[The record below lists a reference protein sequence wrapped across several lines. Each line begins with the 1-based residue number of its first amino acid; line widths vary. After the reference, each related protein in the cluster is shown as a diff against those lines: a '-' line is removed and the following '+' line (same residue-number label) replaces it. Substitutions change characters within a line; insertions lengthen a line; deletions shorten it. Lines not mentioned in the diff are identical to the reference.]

1 MNMHYIVKRLWG
13 EIMKRPSSGLLS
25 EEDLFLFLDY
35 YELTSG
41 KCNFDFNMNQEI
53 TENYFFREIPKHL
66 GSYVVAAGLEQ
77 FAGYIELLNRGLSKE
92 HRDWLRKTSGQDF
105 ADEAFLDYLQDFRF
119 KGDVYAVPEGTPVF
133 PHEPIINVTG
143 SSIDVQIFET
153 YLLNIVNFE
162 TLIATKTARIVQAAG
177 DRGVVFSSEDLG
189 RSVID
194 FGARRA
200 HGRDAAVLGAR
211 AAYIGGAVGTSLVIA
226 GMKWN
231 IPYIGTMPHK
241 FIQER
246 YMGKGTFKESELRA
260 FRQYAQTFPDNT
272 LTLVDTYETIG
283 GINNSIKVAQEM
295 KQQGHELRG
304 IRLDSGNPVELSE
317 EARKRLSVEMDD
329 PQIFVSDNLD
339 EYTIDDILTKGAS
352 IAGFGV
358 GTRLITGANYNSLT
372 EKGGVSALNGV
383 YKFVENTDE
392 KGTTIPSMKFT
403 SSKEKAILPG
413 RKQSWRRSKGGK
425 YLEDIITL
433 WDENVEDARPLMVPI
448 IKQGE
453 FVYDF
458 PETEHIR
465 KYARENLGA
474 LPEEYRRL
482 TNGSVYPVK
491 ISEALTRLRDELFER
506 YSREYLK

>member
-1 MNMHYIVKRLWG
+1 MKRLWG
-13 EIMKRPSSGLLS
+13 EIMKKPSSGLLT

-41 KCNFDFNMNQEI
+41 KCNFDFNMNQEV
-53 TENYFFREIPKHL
+53 TENYFFREIPQHL
-66 GSYVVAAGLEQ
+66 GSYVVSAGLEQ
-77 FAGYIELLNRGLSKE
+77 FASYIELLNRGLSKE
-92 HRDWLRKTSGQDF
+92 HRDWLGKTSGQDF
-105 ADEAFLDYLQDFRF
+105 VDEAFLDYLQNFRF
-119 KGDVYAVPEGTPVF
+119 RGDVYAVPEGTPLF

-143 SSIDVQIFET
+143 PSIDVQIFET

-162 TLIATKTARIVQAAG
+162 TLIATKTSRIVQAAEG
-177 DRGVVFSSEDLG
+177 REVVFPSEDSG

-211 AAYIGGAVGTSLVIA
+211 AAYIGGAIGTSLVIA
-226 GMKWN
+226 GMKWD

-246 YMGKGTFKESELRA
+246 YMGKGTLKESELLA
-260 FRQYAQTFPDNT
+260 FRQYAQSFPDNT
-272 LTLVDTYETIG
+272 VTLVDTYETIG

-295 KQQGHELRG
+295 KQQGYELRG

-317 EARKRLSVEMDD
+317 EARRLLSVEMDD

-372 EKGGVSALNGV
+372 KQGGVSALNGV
-383 YKFVENTDE
+383 YKLVENTDE
-392 KGTTIPSMKFT
+392 TGTTIPSMKFT

-413 RKQSWRRSKGGK
+413 RKQSWRRYKDGK

-433 WDENVEDARPLMVPI
+433 WDEQVDDAQPLMVPI
-448 IKQGE
+448 IEKGE

-465 KYARENLGA
+465 KYARENIA
-474 LPEEYRRL
+474 DLPEEYRRL
-482 TNGSVYPVK
+482 TKSSVYPVK
-491 ISEALTRLRDELFER
+491 ISEVLTKLRDQLFEQF
-506 YSREYLK
+506 SREYLE